1 MRTRSLTIVLLSL
14 LIVCASLMAQT
25 AATGALQGTVSDPT
39 GAVIPNAT
47 VTLTNTETGQ
57 ERTGTTGADGVYRFP
72 LLPPGTYRIKFAA
85 NGFKGSEATG
95 VKVNVTET
103 PVLDRKLEVGAA
115 AEQVTVEANVETI
128 QTASSSLGTTVGGA
142 TATALP
148 LTTRN
153 YTNLLGLSAGA
164 NASVSNAT
172 SLGKG
177 NMEIAVNGAR
187 TDQNTFQMDGVSIVN
202 YASSGVITQ
211 GATYATFGV
220 PNPDTI
226 AEFKIQT
233 SLYDAGY
240 GRNPGANVNVVT
252 KSGTN
257 ELHGTGFEFFRNTAL
272 NANDFFRNRQGGSKL
287 VLNQNQFG
295 GTLGGPIKKD
305 KLFVF
310 GSYQQ
315 TWQKN
320 GIASQGLSTISLPYM
335 PGGDRGVT
343 SLTGVDN
350 AAASAFRQALG
361 AAYAGKAMSAGG
373 QTILADGSNINPIA
387 MRFLQAKA
395 DSGAYVM
402 PGSCDVT
409 TAACAAHGVAS
420 GVQFSNP
427 AYSKEYQGMLN
438 LDYVVSAK
446 NTLSSRYFRSNED
459 QIINFLGAGYAPGVP
474 ATNPFGYQEGVLK
487 LTTIVTNS
495 LVNELRGSVQRTLT
509 DAYQNPPAS
518 TYASAIYGLPTG
530 TNFLGVIDSH
540 GNPVPGGSAL
550 PFSPVVN
557 LTGAGLYQ
565 AMGSSAN
572 DESVHNLQFQVADQ
586 ISWTKG
592 KHTLRAGFEFER
604 VNWAWDYL
612 GLSRGIMAFNT
623 FQDFL
628 MGLPGNCGAYQ
639 PGVCNG
645 GTLSNMANSTN
656 FAVRSGPGGI
666 VHAYRARNANW
677 FVQDDWKVNQKL
689 TVNLGVR
696 WEYDGL
702 PGDKY
707 GNAVNLWVSQLGTV
721 NNAATFPNSPLTA
734 TAAGWVVPSNYD
746 TKTWGPLPAGVI
758 NSGKGY
764 ATLSDVPKNNFAPR
778 LGFAW
783 QPIGSKLVIRGGA
796 GFFYDRVPGNTII
809 HAIEQSPPYSITLDQ
824 SGPTNSFA
832 SLAQPFQQIPLG
844 TFPTR
849 WTNFAAVQA
858 NPNLSPGLYSS
869 NLTQSSLYDTFL
881 TPLVYSWNLNAQYE
895 LPARMVLEIGY
906 VGSRGIHQSE
916 TLHIINEPG
925 LATAANPINGIT
937 INTPNNAAARV
948 PYLGFGPV
956 GLQYAQTGADYKFNS
971 FQSTLR
977 KQLSHGISFQAAYTF
992 SRAFTTLYAAPAG
1005 VGGVPGGQNS
1015 GDPLNT
1021 RQQYGL
1027 NGQYRPQRFVV
1038 NYSWDIPSG
1047 NLKGVL
1053 GVLTKGWNLSG
1064 VTTIQG
1070 GQPLTVYDNR
1080 GGSIFGMN
1088 GTSIVTSRAQMAPGM
1103 TYANVASTGGIEQRL
1118 GGASGGP
1125 GYFNASAFVP
1135 LTCTLNSG
1143 VPTANS
1149 VCAVAP
1155 DGTVTSGTPWGN
1167 SGIGILLGPGQF
1179 NFDASVAKMTRVGGI
1194 HENAQLQF
1202 RAEFF
1207 NIFNHA
1213 QFNAPASVG
1222 LQAGTFGQ
1230 ITSTSVNPR
1239 LIQFALKYIF

>member
-1 MRTRSLTIVLLSL
+1 MKRRSLRVLALCLLAVLLP
-14 LIVCASLMAQT
+14 VFVMAQT
-25 AATGALQGTVSDPT
+25 AGTGALTGTVTDPS
-39 GAVIPNAT
+39 GAVIPNVK
-47 VTLTNTETGQ
+47 VTATNTETGQ
-57 ERTGTTGADGVYRFP
+57 ARSVTTGANGTYTIP
-72 LLPPGTYRIKFAA
+72 LLPPGTYRVQFSAS
-85 NGFKGSEATG
+85 GFKPVEAPN
-95 VKVNVTET
+95 VRVNVTET
-103 PVLDRKLEVGAA
+103 PVLDERLEVGQQ

-128 QTASSSLGTTVGGA
+128 QTASSSLGTTVSGQ

-211 GATYATFGV
+211 SATYATFGV

-257 ELHGTGFEFFRNTAL
+257 AFHGTGFEFFRNTDL

-305 KLFVF
+305 KLFF
-310 GSYQQ
+310 FTSYQQ

-320 GIASQGLSTISLPYM
+320 GIASQGLSTVNLPGI
-335 PGGDRGVT
+335 PAGDRGTT
-343 SLTGVDN
+343 SLAGVDN
-350 AAASAFRQALG
+350 PAAASFRAALG
-361 AAYAGKAMSAGG
+361 AAFCNKPTSAGG
-373 QTILADGSNINPIA
+373 ATVACDGSNINPIA

-395 DSGAYVM
+395 ADGTYMM
-402 PGSCDVT
+402 PGSGIPGQ
-409 TAACAAHGVAS
+409 TAF
-420 GVQFSNP
+420 GVQYSNP

-438 LDYVVSAK
+438 LDYTINPK
-446 NTLSSRYFRSNED
+446 NTLSSRYFRSHED
-459 QIINFLGAGYAPGVP
+459 QIINFLAGNYAPGVP
-474 ATNPFGYQEGVLK
+474 ATDPFGYHEGVLK
-487 LTTIVTNS
+487 LTTIVSNS

-518 TYASAIYGLPTG
+518 SYASAIYGLPAG
-530 TNFLGVIDSH
+530 TNFLGIIDAK

-550 PFSPVVN
+550 PYSPVIN
-557 LTGAGLYQ
+557 LVGAGLYQ
-565 AMGSSAN
+565 AFGSSAN
-572 DESVHNLQFQVADQ
+572 DETVHNLQFQMADQ

-592 KHTLRAGFEFER
+592 KHTVRAGFEYER
-604 VNWAWDYL
+604 VNWAWIYK
-612 GLSRGIMAFNT
+612 GLSRGIMGFNT

-628 MGLPGNCGAYQ
+628 MGLPGGCGPYQ
-639 PGVCNG
+639 PGICNG
-645 GTLSNMANSTN
+645 GSLSNIANTTN
-656 FAVRSGPGGI
+656 FSVRSGPDGI
-666 VHAYRARNANW
+666 VHAYRAKDANA
-677 FVQDDWKVNQKL
+677 FVQDDIKVNQRL
-689 TVNLGVR
+689 TVNIGLR

-707 GNAVNLWVSQLGTV
+707 GNAVNLWVSQLATV
-721 NNAATFPNSPLTA
+721 NNAATFPSSPATA
-734 TAAGWVVPSNYD
+734 TAAGWVVPNNYD
-746 TKTWGPLPAGVI
+746 TKTWGPPPAGVI

-764 ATLSDVPKNNFAPR
+764 ATLSDVPKDNFAPR

-783 QPIGSKLVIRGGA
+783 QPVGNKLVVRGGA

-824 SGPTNSFA
+824 AGPTNAFA

-844 TFPTR
+844 TFPAR

-881 TPLVYSWNLNAQYE
+881 TPLVYSWNLNLQYE
-895 LPARMVLEIGY
+895 LPARMVLEVGY
-906 VGSRGIHQSE
+906 VGSKGIHQSE

-937 INTPNNAAARV
+937 VNTPNNAAARV

-956 GLQYAQTGADYKFNS
+956 GLQYAQTAADYKFNS
-971 FQSTLR
+971 FQATLR
-977 KQLSHGISFQAAYTF
+977 KQLSHGLSFQGAYTF
-992 SRAFTTLYAAPAG
+992 SRAFTTLYAPPAG
-1005 VGGVPGGQNS
+1005 TFGTPTGQNV

-1027 NGQYRPQRFVV
+1027 SGQYRPQRFVV
-1038 NYSWDIPSG
+1038 NYSWDIPNG
-1047 NLKGVL
+1047 GIKGVL
-1053 GVLTKGWNLSG
+1053 GVLTSGWNLAG

-1070 GQPLTVYDNR
+1070 GQPLTVFDLR
-1080 GGSIFGMN
+1080 GGSIYGMA
-1088 GTSIVTSRAQMAPGM
+1088 GTTIVTSRAQMAAGK
-1103 TYANVASTGGIEQRL
+1103 TYADAATPGGVEQRL
-1118 GGASGGP
+1118 GGPSGGY
-1125 GYFNASAFVP
+1125 GWFNPAAF
-1135 LTCTLNSG
+1135 
-1143 VPTANS
+1143 TAIPN
-1149 VCAVAP
+1149 AIAP
-1155 DGTVTSGTPWGN
+1155 DGTVTTGTGWGN
-1167 SGIGILLGPGQF
+1167 SGVGLMLGPGQF
-1179 NFDASVAKMTRVGGI
+1179 NFDASLSKQTRVGGI
-1194 HENAQLQF
+1194 REDAKLEF

-1207 NIFNHA
+1207 NLFNHP
-1213 QFNAPASVG
+1213 QFNAPQSVAYNVVSFNPATQG
-1222 LQAGTFGQ
+1222 YNTGPFGQ

-1239 LIQFALKYIF
+1239 LIQLALKYIF